1 MGIAD
6 SSDERGQQR
15 RDRTVLRKLV
25 IIYAENPDLYS
36 QIAAR
41 FPELEVEIYTCD
53 HHFIRAVEDAEII
66 FMARKF
72 SKEMLQ
78 GAKRLKWLHL
88 AATGIDRL
96 LPLSDFSPELI
107 ITNSKGIRAE
117 MISNYVICVIL
128 MLLWDFPRMMR
139 NQGQKVWRRWPVARI
154 EGKVLG
160 ILGLGNIG
168 QAIARRA
175 KSFGMVVTGTRRSMQ
190 PLDDKDLSSIPIKS
204 KHDLLSAADFVVL
217 VVSLTPETQG
227 MMGKQAFETMK
238 ESAYLINVSRGAV
251 VQEREL
257 IAALREK
264 KIAGAVLDVTEQ
276 EPLPPE
282 SELWSLENVIITPHI
297 SSSSTDSRERAAEL
311 FCKNLYRY
319 LRHEKM
325 LNVIDRAKGY

>member
-1 MGIAD
+1 M
-6 SSDERGQQR
+6 
-15 RDRTVLRKLV
+15 RKV
-25 IIYAENPDLYS
+25 VIYAETPDLYS
-36 QIAAR
+36 QITAR

-53 HHFIRAVEDAEII
+53 DRFVRAAEDAEII

-78 GAKRLKWLHL
+78 GAKRLRWLHL

-96 LPLSDFSPELI
+96 LPLSDFPPELI
-107 ITNSKGIRAE
+107 ITNSKGIRAG
-117 MISNYVICVIL
+117 MISDYVICVIW

-139 NQGQKVWRRWPVARI
+139 NQRQRVWQRWPVARI

-160 ILGLGNIG
+160 VVGLGNIG
-168 QAIARRA
+168 QASARKA
-175 KSFGMVVTGTRRSMQ
+175 KPFGMVVIGTRRSMQ
-190 PLDDKDLSSIPIKS
+190 PLDEDLSSIPIKS
-204 KHDLLSAADFVVL
+204 KYDLLSTADFVVL
-217 VVSLTPETQG
+217 TVPLTPETQG
-227 MMGKQAFETMK
+227 MIDRQAFETMK

-276 EPLPPE
+276 EPLPPD
-282 SELWSLENVIITPHI
+282 SELWTLENVIITPHI
-297 SSSSTDSRERAAEL
+297 SSSSTDSHERTAEL
-311 FCKNLYRY
+311 FCKNLRRY

>member
-1 MGIAD
+1 M
-6 SSDERGQQR
+6 R
-15 RDRTVLRKLV
+15 RLV
-25 IIYAENPDLYS
+25 IYAENPDLYS
-36 QIAAR
+36 QIAPR
-41 FPELEVEIYTCD
+41 FPELEVEIYTD
-53 HHFIRAVEDAEII
+53 DDRFIRAVEDAEII

-78 GAKRLKWLHL
+78 GAKRLRWLHL
-88 AATGIDRL
+88 AGTGIDRL
-96 LPLSDFSPELI
+96 LPLSDFPPELI
-107 ITNSKGIRAE
+107 ITNSRGIRAE
-117 MISNYVICVIL
+117 MISNYAICVIL

-139 NQGQKVWRRWPVARI
+139 NQRQKAWRRWPVARI

-160 ILGLGNIG
+160 IVGLGNIG
-168 QAIARRA
+168 QAIAQKA

-190 PLDDKDLSSIPIKS
+190 PLDDKDLSSIPIRS
-204 KHDLLSAADFVVL
+204 KHDLLSTADFVVL
-217 VVSLTPETQG
+217 VVPLTPD
-227 MMGKQAFETMK
+227 
-238 ESAYLINVSRGAV
+238 LINVSRGAV

-276 EPLPPE
+276 EPLPPD

-297 SSSSTDSRERAAEL
+297 SSSSTDSRERTAEL